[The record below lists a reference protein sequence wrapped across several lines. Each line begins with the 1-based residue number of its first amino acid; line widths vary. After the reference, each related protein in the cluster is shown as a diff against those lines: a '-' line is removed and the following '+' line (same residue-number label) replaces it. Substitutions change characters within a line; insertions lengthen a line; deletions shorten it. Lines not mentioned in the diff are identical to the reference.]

1 MNTKCRE
8 ACARL
13 ALVGLLGF
21 MLTGTS
27 FVAAQS
33 KAADLRQQIVG
44 AWTLVNVV
52 LEQGGTKS
60 EPFGPNPKGIA
71 TWDANGNFI
80 HVLFRADLP
89 KVASNNRMAPTP
101 EEGKALAAGM
111 LVTYGKYSISD
122 ADGSVTM
129 KIEASSFP
137 NWNGAEQKR
146 TITVTGDEMRVINPT
161 PPSGGGTA
169 YVVWRRIK

>member
-1 MNTKCRE
+1 MNAKFRGVF
-8 ACARL
+8 ARL
-13 ALVGLLGF
+13 AAFGLLGLS
-21 MLTGTS
+21 LTGPS

-33 KAADLRQQIVG
+33 TGVDLRQQIVG

-111 LVTYGKYSISD
+111 LVTFGKYSISD